1 MTKMAKFTETT
12 QGPSIKLNNK
22 FRSLINELDTSLQKT
37 KNKKQKTK
45 NKKQKTGTRNLD
57 NG

>member
-1 MTKMAKFTETT
+1 MAKFTETT

-45 NKKQKTGTRNLD
+45 NKKQEQGI
-57 NG
+57 